1 MGADDDDETEM
12 AFLVAVVVVGLRFL
26 ALRTERTDETDEAE
40 IVLLALEAVRG
51 RGGVSLALA
60 FFFTLNTVRFLV
72 AVVVFFAADFA
83 ALGVVLASLL
93 PTLLPLLLLLSDERL
108 WVLMGVN

>member
-1 MGADDDDETEM
+1 M
-12 AFLVAVVVVGLRFL
+12 AL
-26 ALRTERTDETDEAE
+26 D
-40 IVLLALEAVRG
+40 
-51 RGGVSLALA
+51 

-72 AVVVFFAADFA
+72 AVTVAFRDDFA

>member
-1 MGADDDDETEM
+1 MGADDDDEV
-12 AFLVAVVVVGLRFL
+12 AFLLAVVVVGLRFL
-26 ALRTERTDETDEAE
+26 ALRTDRTEETVEAD
-40 IVLLALEAVRG
+40 ILLLALEAVRG
-51 RGGVSLALA
+51 RGGVSLALV
-60 FFFTLNTVRFLV
+60 FFLTLNTVRFLV
-72 AVVVFFAADFA
+72 AVVVAFA